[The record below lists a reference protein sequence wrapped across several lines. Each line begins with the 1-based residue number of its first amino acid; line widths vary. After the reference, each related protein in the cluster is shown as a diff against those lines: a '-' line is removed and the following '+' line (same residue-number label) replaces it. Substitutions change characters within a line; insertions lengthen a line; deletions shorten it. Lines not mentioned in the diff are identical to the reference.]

1 LIEALLWDVDGTL
14 AETERD
20 GHRVAFNRAFELLGL
35 TWHWDQA
42 YYGELL
48 AVTGGRERLLFDMGR
63 RADAPPGLLDRE
75 VLASKLHRAKNDVY
89 ADLVAHGT
97 IGLRDGVRELM
108 EECRSSGVPMAIAT
122 TTSRANV
129 DALLLS
135 QIGRSW
141 NGWFGAVVCGED
153 VIRKK
158 PDPEVYLQAL
168 HALAVAPGDAV
179 AIEDSPPGVAAARAA
194 GVPVVV
200 TRSTYFAD
208 AQFPG
213 AIATGPGLHQARGWQ
228 PELPVDLRASSPVGL
243 AHIATWHDGRAT
255 PAPGT

>member
-1 LIEALLWDVDGTL
+1 LIKALLWDVDGTL

-35 TWHWDQA
+35 SWHWDQA

-63 RADAPPGLLDRE
+63 REDAPPGQTGRE
-75 VLASKLHRAKNDVY
+75 ALAGRLHRTKNDLY
-89 ADLVAHGT
+89 GDLVEQGA

-108 EECRSSGVPMAIAT
+108 EECRSRGVPMAIAT

-129 DALLLS
+129 EALLGS

-141 NGWFGAVVCGED
+141 REWFGAVVCGED

-158 PDPEVYLQAL
+158 PDPGVYLQAL

-208 AQFPG
+208 ARFPG
-213 AIATGPGLHQARGWQ
+213 AIATGPGLHQTGGWQ

-243 AHIATWHDGRAT
+243 AHISAWHAGRAT
-255 PAPGT
+255 PAAGT